1 MLASSIVRHRPV
13 RDYSCCVLDSAFCFR
28 DSSLPAPVVM
38 PSRRDF
44 FNPAEAYVM
53 TLGDGQSKKRVIQL
67 LNQISRF
74 FGAADLHTMEWHM
87 LTYDHVL
94 ALRET
99 RVRSGLSPATI
110 NLQLSVIKMTCKQCW
125 LKNLMPLQTYA
136 AIKEVKS
143 VRGGRVPKGRALKPA
158 ESGRLLKTTEA
169 DGDIRSKRDAAI
181 IALALGCGLRRSEI
195 ASLLLEQVDHVR
207 HTITVRGK
215 GNKERRVAVAD
226 AVWERLAVWLE
237 ARAGDPCP
245 NVFLAVRRY
254 GRISTGHSITS
265 SAVYQILKARSSQS
279 GVEDFSPHDLR
290 RTFATRLLGAGTD
303 INLVRKA
310 MGHGPRL
317 RPHHP
322 ALRQARGRGGRG
334 GDEKNPHLTQ
344 TKRSCPS
351 SGGPF
356 RKLRKAPEHV
366 RTSSAA
372 FRSRACVRLRPRP
385 FPAGCARAP
394 SRRWPWR

>member
-28 DSSLPAPVVM
+28 DSSLPAPFVM
-38 PSRRDF
+38 PSRRNI

-74 FGAADLHTMEWHM
+74 FGAADLHAMEWQM

-94 ALRET
+94 AFRET

-143 VRGGRVPKGRALKPA
+143 VRGGRVSKGRALKPA

-265 SAVYQILKARSSQS
+265 SAVYQILKTRSSQS

-310 MGHGPRL
+310 MGHASVLTTKSYDKRE
-317 RPHHP
+317 
-322 ALRQARGRGGRG
+322 
-334 GDEKNPHLTQ
+334 DEEVEEAT
-344 TKRSCPS
+344 
-351 SGGPF
+351 
-356 RKLRKAPEHV
+356 RKILI
-366 RTSSAA
+366 
-372 FRSRACVRLRPRP
+372 
-385 FPAGCARAP
+385 
-394 SRRWPWR
+394 

>member
-28 DSSLPAPVVM
+28 DSSLPAPFVM
-38 PSRRDF
+38 PSRRNI

-74 FGAADLHTMEWHM
+74 FGAADLHAMEWQM

-94 ALRET
+94 AFRET

-143 VRGGRVPKGRALKPA
+143 VRGGRVSKGRALKPA

-226 AVWERLAVWLE
+226 AVWKRLAV
-237 ARAGDPCP
+237 
-245 NVFLAVRRY
+245 
-254 GRISTGHSITS
+254 
-265 SAVYQILKARSSQS
+265 
-279 GVEDFSPHDLR
+279 
-290 RTFATRLLGAGTD
+290 
-303 INLVRKA
+303 
-310 MGHGPRL
+310 
-317 RPHHP
+317 
-322 ALRQARGRGGRG
+322 
-334 GDEKNPHLTQ
+334 
-344 TKRSCPS
+344 
-351 SGGPF
+351 
-356 RKLRKAPEHV
+356 
-366 RTSSAA
+366 
-372 FRSRACVRLRPRP
+372 
-385 FPAGCARAP
+385 
-394 SRRWPWR
+394 

>member
-28 DSSLPAPVVM
+28 DSSLPAPFVM
-38 PSRRDF
+38 PSRRNI

-143 VRGGRVPKGRALKPA
+143 VRGGRVSKGRALKPA

-181 IALALGCGLRRSEI
+181 IALALGC
-195 ASLLLEQVDHVR
+195 
-207 HTITVRGK
+207 
-215 GNKERRVAVAD
+215 
-226 AVWERLAVWLE
+226 
-237 ARAGDPCP
+237 
-245 NVFLAVRRY
+245 
-254 GRISTGHSITS
+254 
-265 SAVYQILKARSSQS
+265 
-279 GVEDFSPHDLR
+279 
-290 RTFATRLLGAGTD
+290 
-303 INLVRKA
+303 
-310 MGHGPRL
+310 
-317 RPHHP
+317 
-322 ALRQARGRGGRG
+322 
-334 GDEKNPHLTQ
+334 
-344 TKRSCPS
+344 
-351 SGGPF
+351 
-356 RKLRKAPEHV
+356 
-366 RTSSAA
+366 
-372 FRSRACVRLRPRP
+372 
-385 FPAGCARAP
+385 AGCARRQTVTVYRIAKEGAALLQTETITVPDGTDPVQVMIDALGAAP
-394 SRRWPWR
+394 GDSTCFNPVRGWLTLGGYRIDDAGTLWLTVTSSDTASGIARTQALACLVLSGTALDGVSAVGLEDTDGDALYAPLTANDLALTDPATDAQS

>member
-28 DSSLPAPVVM
+28 DSSLPAPFVM
-38 PSRRDF
+38 PSRRNI

-53 TLGDGQSKKRVIQL
+53 TLG
-67 LNQISRF
+67 
-74 FGAADLHTMEWHM
+74 AADLHAMEWQM

-94 ALRET
+94 AFRET

-143 VRGGRVPKGRALKPA
+143 VRGGRVSKGRALKPA

-181 IALALGCGLRRSEI
+181 IALGCGLRRSEI

-310 MGHGPRL
+310 MGHASVLTTQRYDK
-317 RPHHP
+317 RE
-322 ALRQARGRGGRG
+322 
-334 GDEKNPHLTQ
+334 DEEVEEAT
-344 TKRSCPS
+344 
-351 SGGPF
+351 
-356 RKLRKAPEHV
+356 RKILI
-366 RTSSAA
+366 
-372 FRSRACVRLRPRP
+372 
-385 FPAGCARAP
+385 
-394 SRRWPWR
+394 

>member
-38 PSRRDF
+38 PSRRDL

-74 FGAADLHTMEWHM
+74 FGAADLHAMEWQM

-94 ALRET
+94 AFRET

-181 IALALGCGLRRSEI
+181 IALGCGLRRSEI
-195 ASLLLEQVDHVR
+195 ASLLLEQVDH
-207 HTITVRGK
+207 
-215 GNKERRVAVAD
+215 
-226 AVWERLAVWLE
+226 
-237 ARAGDPCP
+237 
-245 NVFLAVRRY
+245 VRRY

-265 SAVYQILKARSSQS
+265 SAVYQILKTRSSQS

-310 MGHGPRL
+310 MGHASVLTTQRYDK
-317 RPHHP
+317 RE
-322 ALRQARGRGGRG
+322 
-334 GDEKNPHLTQ
+334 DEEVEEAT
-344 TKRSCPS
+344 
-351 SGGPF
+351 
-356 RKLRKAPEHV
+356 RKILI
-366 RTSSAA
+366 
-372 FRSRACVRLRPRP
+372 
-385 FPAGCARAP
+385 
-394 SRRWPWR
+394 

>member
-74 FGAADLHTMEWHM
+74 FGAADLHAMEWQM

-94 ALRET
+94 AFRET

-207 HTITVRGK
+207 QLHDLPLEGPVALVQQDDEQIGIGLSVFQDLRDVVGA
-215 GNKERRVAVAD
+215 GRLFQQIGRQILECLGLDLPQQVVLVLVVGVERAAVHVGGVAERLHGYLGDMVFAHE
-226 AVWERLAVWLE
+226 VHERLAERPLGVLHASVRPVCPPVVFGH
-237 ARAGDPCP
+237 AR
-245 NVFLAVRRY
+245 V
-254 GRISTGHSITS
+254 
-265 SAVYQILKARSSQS
+265 
-279 GVEDFSPHDLR
+279 
-290 RTFATRLLGAGTD
+290 RLLSRNDSHYTTILRKCGAGGF
-303 INLVRKA
+303 V
-310 MGHGPRL
+310 G
-317 RPHHP
+317 
-322 ALRQARGRGGRG
+322 
-334 GDEKNPHLTQ
+334 
-344 TKRSCPS
+344 
-351 SGGPF
+351 
-356 RKLRKAPEHV
+356 
-366 RTSSAA
+366 
-372 FRSRACVRLRPRP
+372 
-385 FPAGCARAP
+385 
-394 SRRWPWR
+394 

>member
-1 MLASSIVRHRPV
+1 
-13 RDYSCCVLDSAFCFR
+13 
-28 DSSLPAPVVM
+28 M
-38 PSRRDF
+38 PSRRDL

-74 FGAADLHTMEWHM
+74 FGAADLHAMEWQM

-94 ALRET
+94 AFRET

-215 GNKERRVAVAD
+215 GNKERIAPISGAALRALCD
-226 AVWERLAVWLE
+226 YLE
-237 ARAGDPCP
+237 HGRPELVRAYAKPTP
-245 NVFLAVRRY
+245 AVFLNA
-254 GRISTGHSITS
+254 
-265 SAVYQILKARSSQS
+265 
-279 GVEDFSPHDLR
+279 
-290 RTFATRLLGAGTD
+290 
-303 INLVRKA
+303 
-310 MGHGPRL
+310 
-317 RPHHP
+317 
-322 ALRQARGRGGRG
+322 RGGRLTRQSVHALVAEAG
-334 GDEKNPHLTQ
+334 RSIGVANLHPHTLRHSFATHML
-344 TKRSCPS
+344 
-351 SGGPF
+351 SGGAD
-356 RKLRKAPEHV
+356 LRVIQEILGHSDISTTQIYTHV
-366 RTSSAA
+366 N
-372 FRSRACVRLRPRP
+372 RAHIREEYLNAHPR
-385 FPAGCARAP
+385 AK
-394 SRRWPWR
+394 

>member
-1 MLASSIVRHRPV
+1 
-13 RDYSCCVLDSAFCFR
+13 
-28 DSSLPAPVVM
+28 M

-74 FGAADLHTMEWHM
+74 FGAADLHAMEWQM

-94 ALRET
+94 AFRET

-215 GNKERRVAVAD
+215 GNKERRV
-226 AVWERLAVWLE
+226 
-237 ARAGDPCP
+237 
-245 NVFLAVRRY
+245 FLAVRRY

-265 SAVYQILKARSSQS
+265 SAVYQILKTRSSQS

-310 MGHGPRL
+310 MGHASVLTTQRYDK
-317 RPHHP
+317 RE
-322 ALRQARGRGGRG
+322 
-334 GDEKNPHLTQ
+334 DEEVEEAT
-344 TKRSCPS
+344 
-351 SGGPF
+351 
-356 RKLRKAPEHV
+356 RKILI
-366 RTSSAA
+366 
-372 FRSRACVRLRPRP
+372 
-385 FPAGCARAP
+385 
-394 SRRWPWR
+394 

>member
-1 MLASSIVRHRPV
+1 MLASSIVRHCPV

-195 ASLLLEQVDHVR
+195 ASLLL
-207 HTITVRGK
+207 
-215 GNKERRVAVAD
+215 
-226 AVWERLAVWLE
+226 
-237 ARAGDPCP
+237 
-245 NVFLAVRRY
+245 
-254 GRISTGHSITS
+254 
-265 SAVYQILKARSSQS
+265 
-279 GVEDFSPHDLR
+279 
-290 RTFATRLLGAGTD
+290 
-303 INLVRKA
+303 
-310 MGHGPRL
+310 
-317 RPHHP
+317 
-322 ALRQARGRGGRG
+322 
-334 GDEKNPHLTQ
+334 
-344 TKRSCPS
+344 
-351 SGGPF
+351 
-356 RKLRKAPEHV
+356 
-366 RTSSAA
+366 
-372 FRSRACVRLRPRP
+372 
-385 FPAGCARAP
+385 
-394 SRRWPWR
+394 

>member
-1 MLASSIVRHRPV
+1 
-13 RDYSCCVLDSAFCFR
+13 
-28 DSSLPAPVVM
+28 M

-74 FGAADLHTMEWHM
+74 FGAADLHAMEWQM

-94 ALRET
+94 AFRET

-195 ASLLLEQVDHVR
+195 ASLLLEQVDHVC

-265 SAVYQILKARSSQS
+265 SAVYQILKTRSSQS
-279 GVEDFSPHDLR
+279 GVEDFSPHDLKTNLSR
-290 RTFATRLLGAGTD
+290 RGFSVQAPTSTSCERPWATPPSSPPSATTS
-303 INLVRKA
+303 
-310 MGHGPRL
+310 
-317 RPHHP
+317 
-322 ALRQARGRGGRG
+322 ARTRRSRRRR
-334 GDEKNPHLTQ
+334 EKSSFDP

-356 RKLRKAPEHV
+356 RGKLRKAPERV

-394 SRRWPWR
+394 SRRWALEMKRKLTGEPWRSSAACSTTVMPASCQ

>member
-1 MLASSIVRHRPV
+1 
-13 RDYSCCVLDSAFCFR
+13 
-28 DSSLPAPVVM
+28 M
-38 PSRRDF
+38 PSRRDL
-44 FNPAEAYVM
+44 FNPAEAYVDA
-53 TLGDGQSKKRVIQL
+53 LGDGQSKKRVIQL

-74 FGAADLHTMEWHM
+74 FGAADLHAMEWQM

-94 ALRET
+94 AFRET

-143 VRGGRVPKGRALKPA
+143 VRGGRVPKGRAPQSPPSRDVFSRPPRPTATSARSATPPSSRSRSAAGFADPKSPL
-158 ESGRLLKTTEA
+158 SFLSRSTTCA
-169 DGDIRSKRDAAI
+169 TRSRSAA
-181 IALALGCGLRRSEI
+181 R
-195 ASLLLEQVDHVR
+195 
-207 HTITVRGK
+207 

-254 GRISTGHSITS
+254 GRISTATPSPPPPST
-265 SAVYQILKARSSQS
+265 RSSRPAPASRASRTSHLTTQTN
-279 GVEDFSPHDLR
+279 LR
-290 RTFATRLLGAGTD
+290 DEASRRRHRHQPRA
-303 INLVRKA
+303 K
-310 MGHGPRL
+310 GHGPRL

-344 TKRSCPS
+344 PNGPAQVREDRFENCERRRSTSEHLLQRFVLAPVFGFGLGLFLQDALELLLE
-351 SGGPF
+351 GG
-356 RKLRKAPEHV
+356 LGDEEEAHGE
-366 RTSSAA
+366 
-372 FRSRACVRLRPRP
+372 
-385 FPAGCARAP
+385 
-394 SRRWPWR
+394 PWRSWPVSTTVMPASCQ

>member
-74 FGAADLHTMEWHM
+74 FGAADLHAMEWQM

-94 ALRET
+94 AFRET

-143 VRGGRVPKGRALKPA
+143 VRGGRVSKGRALKPA
-158 ESGRLLKTTEA
+158 ESGRLLKATEA
-169 DGDIRSKRDAAI
+169 DGDIRSKRDAA
-181 IALALGCGLRRSEI
+181 
-195 ASLLLEQVDHVR
+195 
-207 HTITVRGK
+207 
-215 GNKERRVAVAD
+215 
-226 AVWERLAVWLE
+226 
-237 ARAGDPCP
+237 RA
-245 NVFLAVRRY
+245 
-254 GRISTGHSITS
+254 
-265 SAVYQILKARSSQS
+265 
-279 GVEDFSPHDLR
+279 
-290 RTFATRLLGAGTD
+290 
-303 INLVRKA
+303 
-310 MGHGPRL
+310 RL
-317 RPHHP
+317 RASPIRNR
-322 ALRQARGRGGRG
+322 L
-334 GDEKNPHLTQ
+334 
-344 TKRSCPS
+344 SPS
-351 SGGPF
+351 
-356 RKLRKAPEHV
+356 
-366 RTSSAA
+366 
-372 FRSRACVRLRPRP
+372 
-385 FPAGCARAP
+385 
-394 SRRWPWR
+394 

>member
-28 DSSLPAPVVM
+28 DSSLPAPFVM
-38 PSRRDF
+38 PSRRNI

-74 FGAADLHTMEWHM
+74 FGAADLHAMEWQM

-94 ALRET
+94 AFRET

-143 VRGGRVPKGRALKPA
+143 VRGGRVSKGRALKPA

-265 SAVYQILKARSSQS
+265 SAVYQILKTRSSQS
-279 GVEDFSPHDLR
+279 AS
-290 RTFATRLLGAGTD
+290 RTS
-303 INLVRKA
+303 
-310 MGHGPRL
+310 
-317 RPHHP
+317 
-322 ALRQARGRGGRG
+322 
-334 GDEKNPHLTQ
+334 HLTTSDEPSRRGFSAQ
-344 TKRSCPS
+344 APTSTSCERPWATPPSSPPSATTSARTRRSRRRREKSSFDPTKRSCPS